1 MSKSVSPTEA
11 EATTLFGARSKTAS
25 MTGRALLAGVAIIIA
40 SCGGSSSDSAPS
52 SSAADEAAVADSNE
66 DVAAVRAALE
76 ENADEPIPFG
86 DDALDCVAEKVAA
99 DADLTAQV
107 LADDVVDD
115 AALVRITT
123 TCAPEALASMLT
135 DDPMFASL
143 TDEEALCVV
152 EAMGNN
158 PELLDE
164 LDEMAI
170 AGEMFSCAPT
180 VMASMFADETGL
192 TEAEAECILGEV
204 DDFGALS
211 AIEDMDS
218 DATDADAMAA
228 MGDLFEIFIACDISL
243 ETLAEL
249 GGAGD
254 LGGDESSNSVLPTD
268 QFDIDASRASCTD
281 RDNLAC
287 VELLSSSPSED
298 DERLALD
305 SLAVGCAT
313 EDMWSCDL
321 LFLYSPPGSDDHEF
335 GATCGW
341 RTDGSI
347 AGGCER
353 IDEFDPGELRSICAD
368 GDMDACAELVAIS
381 PVGSDDER
389 LALDSLRAGCA
400 DGDMSGCDLL
410 YMYSKSGS
418 DDEEFGATCGERTDG
433 STMGGCENFID
444 EWFQMD
450 EIRSNCAD
458 GDMDACSDLWLN
470 SATGSDDERLAL
482 DSLRAGC
489 ADGDM
494 FGCDLLFMYS
504 PSGSDYVEF
513 GATCGER
520 TDGSTAGRCEQE

>member
-1 MSKSVSPTEA
+1 MGKSVSPTEA

-152 EAMGNN
+152 EAMADN

-164 LDEMAI
+164 LDEMAL
-170 AGEMFSCAPT
+170 AAEMFSCAPT

-192 TEAEAECILGEV
+192 TEAEAECILSDV
-204 DDFGALS
+204 DDFGALI
-211 AIEDMDS
+211 AMGDMEP

-228 MGDLFEIFIACDISL
+228 MGGLFETFIACDISL

-254 LGGDESSNSVLPTD
+254 LGGDESSNSDGGSDSSAEADGPAPLVVSHPIADLGAMWASQPFATQDNDIGIQFHNGVDYFVTEPEVTVLSAVSGTFQDVQVMERQPDGAFQVNLMIITD
-268 QFDIDASRASCTD
+268 GGEVVTYSLEPSAGPADSAKIAEQAVLSQQMFDAMSVQRGD
-281 RDNLAC
+281 RVEIGQPIGVLLGQDEWAHVHMTVKQSNDQPEIWLCPMDFMVAEERD
-287 VELLSSSPSED
+287 ELLEPTQVWAD
-298 DERLALD
+298 RLYNGSKNPALCND
-305 SLAVGCAT
+305 
-313 EDMWSCDL
+313 
-321 LFLYSPPGSDDHEF
+321 
-335 GATCGW
+335 
-341 RTDGSI
+341 
-347 AGGCER
+347 
-353 IDEFDPGELRSICAD
+353 
-368 GDMDACAELVAIS
+368 
-381 PVGSDDER
+381 
-389 LALDSLRAGCA
+389 
-400 DGDMSGCDLL
+400 
-410 YMYSKSGS
+410 
-418 DDEEFGATCGERTDG
+418 
-433 STMGGCENFID
+433 
-444 EWFQMD
+444 
-450 EIRSNCAD
+450 
-458 GDMDACSDLWLN
+458 
-470 SATGSDDERLAL
+470 
-482 DSLRAGC
+482 
-489 ADGDM
+489 
-494 FGCDLLFMYS
+494 
-504 PSGSDYVEF
+504 
-513 GATCGER
+513 
-520 TDGSTAGRCEQE
+520 

>member
-1 MSKSVSPTEA
+1 MGKSVSPTEA

-152 EAMGNN
+152 EAMADN

-164 LDEMAI
+164 LDEMAL
-170 AGEMFSCAPT
+170 AAEMFSCAPT

-192 TEAEAECILGEV
+192 TEAEAECILSDV
-204 DDFGALS
+204 DDFGALI
-211 AIEDMDS
+211 AMGDMEP

-228 MGDLFEIFIACDISL
+228 MGGLFETFIACDISL

-254 LGGDESSNSVLPTD
+254 LGGDESSNSDGGSDSSAEADGPAPLVVSHPIADLGAMWASQPFATQDNDIGIQFHNGVDYFVTEPEVTVLSAVSGTFQDVQVMERQPDGAFQVNLMIITD
-268 QFDIDASRASCTD
+268 GGEVVTYSLEPSAGPADSAKIAEQAVLSQQMFDAMSVQRGD
-281 RDNLAC
+281 RVEIGQPIGVLLGQDEWAHVHMTVKQSNDGPEIWLCPMDFMVAEERD
-287 VELLSSSPSED
+287 ELLEPTQVWAD
-298 DERLALD
+298 RLYNGSKNPALCND
-305 SLAVGCAT
+305 
-313 EDMWSCDL
+313 
-321 LFLYSPPGSDDHEF
+321 
-335 GATCGW
+335 
-341 RTDGSI
+341 
-347 AGGCER
+347 
-353 IDEFDPGELRSICAD
+353 
-368 GDMDACAELVAIS
+368 
-381 PVGSDDER
+381 
-389 LALDSLRAGCA
+389 
-400 DGDMSGCDLL
+400 
-410 YMYSKSGS
+410 
-418 DDEEFGATCGERTDG
+418 
-433 STMGGCENFID
+433 
-444 EWFQMD
+444 
-450 EIRSNCAD
+450 
-458 GDMDACSDLWLN
+458 
-470 SATGSDDERLAL
+470 
-482 DSLRAGC
+482 
-489 ADGDM
+489 
-494 FGCDLLFMYS
+494 
-504 PSGSDYVEF
+504 
-513 GATCGER
+513 
-520 TDGSTAGRCEQE
+520 

>member
-1 MSKSVSPTEA
+1 MGKSVSPTEA

-152 EAMGNN
+152 EAMADN

-164 LDEMAI
+164 LDEMAL
-170 AGEMFSCAPT
+170 AAEMFSCAPT

-192 TEAEAECILGEV
+192 TEAEAECILSDV
-204 DDFGALS
+204 DDFGALI
-211 AIEDMDS
+211 AMGDMEP

-228 MGDLFEIFIACDISL
+228 MGGLFETFIACDISL

-254 LGGDESSNSVLPTD
+254 LGGDESSNSDGGSDSSAEADGPAPLVVSHPIADLGAMWASQPFATQDNDIGIQFHNGVDYFVTEPEVTVLSAVSGTFQDVQVMERQPDGAFQVNLMIITD
-268 QFDIDASRASCTD
+268 GGEIVTYSLEPSAGPADSAKIAEQAVLSQQMFDAMSVQRGD
-281 RDNLAC
+281 RVEIGQPIGVLLGQDEWAHVHMTVKQSNDGPEIWLCPMDFMVAEERD
-287 VELLSSSPSED
+287 ELLEPTQVWAD
-298 DERLALD
+298 RLYNGSKNPALCND
-305 SLAVGCAT
+305 
-313 EDMWSCDL
+313 
-321 LFLYSPPGSDDHEF
+321 
-335 GATCGW
+335 
-341 RTDGSI
+341 
-347 AGGCER
+347 
-353 IDEFDPGELRSICAD
+353 
-368 GDMDACAELVAIS
+368 
-381 PVGSDDER
+381 
-389 LALDSLRAGCA
+389 
-400 DGDMSGCDLL
+400 
-410 YMYSKSGS
+410 
-418 DDEEFGATCGERTDG
+418 
-433 STMGGCENFID
+433 
-444 EWFQMD
+444 
-450 EIRSNCAD
+450 
-458 GDMDACSDLWLN
+458 
-470 SATGSDDERLAL
+470 
-482 DSLRAGC
+482 
-489 ADGDM
+489 
-494 FGCDLLFMYS
+494 
-504 PSGSDYVEF
+504 
-513 GATCGER
+513 
-520 TDGSTAGRCEQE
+520 

>member
-1 MSKSVSPTEA
+1 MGKSVSPTEA

-40 SCGGSSSDSAPS
+40 SCGGSSSDSALS

-152 EAMGNN
+152 EAMADN

-164 LDEMAI
+164 LDEMAL
-170 AGEMFSCAPT
+170 AAEMFSCAPT

-192 TEAEAECILGEV
+192 TEAEAECILSDV
-204 DDFGALS
+204 DDFGALI
-211 AIEDMDS
+211 AMGDMEP

-228 MGDLFEIFIACDISL
+228 MGGLFETFIACDISL

-254 LGGDESSNSVLPTD
+254 LGGDESSNSDGGSDSSAEADGPAPLVVSHPIADLGAMWASQPFATQDNDIGIQFHNGVDYFVTEPEVTVLSAVSGTFQDVQVMERQPDGAFQVNLMIITD
-268 QFDIDASRASCTD
+268 GGEVVTYSLEPSAGPADSAKIAEQAVLSQQMFDAMSVQRGD
-281 RDNLAC
+281 RVEIGQPIGVLLGQDEWAHVHMTVKQSNDQPEIWLCPMDFMVAEERD
-287 VELLSSSPSED
+287 ELLEPTQVWAD
-298 DERLALD
+298 RLYNGSKNPALCND
-305 SLAVGCAT
+305 
-313 EDMWSCDL
+313 
-321 LFLYSPPGSDDHEF
+321 
-335 GATCGW
+335 
-341 RTDGSI
+341 
-347 AGGCER
+347 
-353 IDEFDPGELRSICAD
+353 
-368 GDMDACAELVAIS
+368 
-381 PVGSDDER
+381 
-389 LALDSLRAGCA
+389 
-400 DGDMSGCDLL
+400 
-410 YMYSKSGS
+410 
-418 DDEEFGATCGERTDG
+418 
-433 STMGGCENFID
+433 
-444 EWFQMD
+444 
-450 EIRSNCAD
+450 
-458 GDMDACSDLWLN
+458 
-470 SATGSDDERLAL
+470 
-482 DSLRAGC
+482 
-489 ADGDM
+489 
-494 FGCDLLFMYS
+494 
-504 PSGSDYVEF
+504 
-513 GATCGER
+513 
-520 TDGSTAGRCEQE
+520 

>member
-1 MSKSVSPTEA
+1 MGKSVSPTEA
-11 EATTLFGARSKTAS
+11 EATTLFWARSKTAS

-152 EAMGNN
+152 EAMADN

-170 AGEMFSCAPT
+170 AGEMFACAPT

-192 TEAEAECILGEV
+192 TQAEAECILREV
-204 DDFGALS
+204 DDLGALI
-211 AIEDMDS
+211 AMGDMEP

-228 MGDLFEIFIACDISL
+228 MGGLFQTFIACDISL

-254 LGGDESSNSVLPTD
+254 LGGDESSNSDGGSESSAEADGPAPLVVSHPIADLGAMWASQPFATQDNEIGIQFHNGVDYFVTEPEVTVLSAVSGTFQDVQVMERQPDGAFQVNLMIITD
-268 QFDIDASRASCTD
+268 GGEVVTYSLEPSAGPADSAKIAEQAVLSQQMFDAMSVQRGD
-281 RDNLAC
+281 RVEIGQPIGVLLGQDEWAHVHMTVKQSNDQPEIWLCPMDFMVAEERD
-287 VELLSSSPSED
+287 ELLEPTQVWAD
-298 DERLALD
+298 RLYNGSKNPALCND
-305 SLAVGCAT
+305 
-313 EDMWSCDL
+313 
-321 LFLYSPPGSDDHEF
+321 
-335 GATCGW
+335 
-341 RTDGSI
+341 
-347 AGGCER
+347 
-353 IDEFDPGELRSICAD
+353 
-368 GDMDACAELVAIS
+368 
-381 PVGSDDER
+381 
-389 LALDSLRAGCA
+389 
-400 DGDMSGCDLL
+400 
-410 YMYSKSGS
+410 
-418 DDEEFGATCGERTDG
+418 
-433 STMGGCENFID
+433 
-444 EWFQMD
+444 
-450 EIRSNCAD
+450 
-458 GDMDACSDLWLN
+458 
-470 SATGSDDERLAL
+470 
-482 DSLRAGC
+482 
-489 ADGDM
+489 
-494 FGCDLLFMYS
+494 
-504 PSGSDYVEF
+504 
-513 GATCGER
+513 
-520 TDGSTAGRCEQE
+520 

>member
-1 MSKSVSPTEA
+1 MGKSVSPTEA
-11 EATTLFGARSKTAS
+11 EATTLFRARSKTAS

-123 TCAPEALASMLT
+123 TCAPEALASILT

-170 AGEMFSCAPT
+170 AGEMFACAPT

-192 TEAEAECILGEV
+192 TQAEAECILREV
-204 DDFGALS
+204 DDLGALI
-211 AIEDMDS
+211 AMGDMEP

-228 MGDLFEIFIACDISL
+228 MGGLFETFIACDISL
-243 ETLAEL
+243 QTLAEL

-254 LGGDESSNSVLPTD
+254 LGGDESSNSDGGSESSVEADGPAPLVVSHPIADLGAMWASQPFATQDNEIGIQFHNGVDYFVTEPEVTVLSAVSGTFQDVQVMERQPDGAFQVNLMIITD
-268 QFDIDASRASCTD
+268 GGEVVTYSLEPSAGPADSAKIAEQAVLSQQMFDAMSVQRGD
-281 RDNLAC
+281 RVEIGQPIGVLLGQDEWAHVHMTVKQSNDQPEIWLCPMDFMVAEERD
-287 VELLSSSPSED
+287 ELLEPTQVWAD
-298 DERLALD
+298 RLYNGSKNPALCND
-305 SLAVGCAT
+305 
-313 EDMWSCDL
+313 
-321 LFLYSPPGSDDHEF
+321 
-335 GATCGW
+335 
-341 RTDGSI
+341 
-347 AGGCER
+347 
-353 IDEFDPGELRSICAD
+353 
-368 GDMDACAELVAIS
+368 
-381 PVGSDDER
+381 
-389 LALDSLRAGCA
+389 
-400 DGDMSGCDLL
+400 
-410 YMYSKSGS
+410 
-418 DDEEFGATCGERTDG
+418 
-433 STMGGCENFID
+433 
-444 EWFQMD
+444 
-450 EIRSNCAD
+450 
-458 GDMDACSDLWLN
+458 
-470 SATGSDDERLAL
+470 
-482 DSLRAGC
+482 
-489 ADGDM
+489 
-494 FGCDLLFMYS
+494 
-504 PSGSDYVEF
+504 
-513 GATCGER
+513 
-520 TDGSTAGRCEQE
+520 

>member
-1 MSKSVSPTEA
+1 MGTSVSPTEA

-152 EAMGNN
+152 EAMADN

-164 LDEMAI
+164 LDEMAL
-170 AGEMFSCAPT
+170 AAEMFSCAPT

-192 TEAEAECILGEV
+192 TEAEAECILSDV
-204 DDFGALS
+204 DDFGALI
-211 AIEDMDS
+211 AMGDMEP

-228 MGDLFEIFIACDISL
+228 MGGLFETFIACDISL

-254 LGGDESSNSVLPTD
+254 LGGDESSNSDGGSDSSAEADGPAPLVVSHPIADLGAMWASQPFATQDNDIGIQFHNGVDYFVTEPEVTVLSAVSGTFQDVQVMERQPDGAFQVNLMIITD
-268 QFDIDASRASCTD
+268 GGEVVTYSLEPSAGPADSAKIAEQAVLSQQMFDAMSVQRGD
-281 RDNLAC
+281 RVEIGQPIGVLLGQDEWAHVHMTVKQSNDQPEIWLCPMDFMVAEERD
-287 VELLSSSPSED
+287 ELLEPTQVWAD
-298 DERLALD
+298 RLYNGSKNPALCND
-305 SLAVGCAT
+305 
-313 EDMWSCDL
+313 
-321 LFLYSPPGSDDHEF
+321 
-335 GATCGW
+335 
-341 RTDGSI
+341 
-347 AGGCER
+347 
-353 IDEFDPGELRSICAD
+353 
-368 GDMDACAELVAIS
+368 
-381 PVGSDDER
+381 
-389 LALDSLRAGCA
+389 
-400 DGDMSGCDLL
+400 
-410 YMYSKSGS
+410 
-418 DDEEFGATCGERTDG
+418 
-433 STMGGCENFID
+433 
-444 EWFQMD
+444 
-450 EIRSNCAD
+450 
-458 GDMDACSDLWLN
+458 
-470 SATGSDDERLAL
+470 
-482 DSLRAGC
+482 
-489 ADGDM
+489 
-494 FGCDLLFMYS
+494 
-504 PSGSDYVEF
+504 
-513 GATCGER
+513 
-520 TDGSTAGRCEQE
+520 

>member
-1 MSKSVSPTEA
+1 MGTSVISTEA

-152 EAMGNN
+152 EAMADN

-164 LDEMAI
+164 LDEMAL
-170 AGEMFSCAPT
+170 AAEMFSCAPT

-192 TEAEAECILGEV
+192 TEAEAECILSDV
-204 DDFGALS
+204 DDFGALI
-211 AIEDMDS
+211 AMGDMEP

-228 MGDLFEIFIACDISL
+228 MGGLFETFIACDISL

-254 LGGDESSNSVLPTD
+254 LGGDESSNSDGGSDSSAEADGPAPLVVSHPIADLGAMWASQPFATQDNDIGIQFHNGVDYFVTEPEVTVLSAVSGTFQDVQVMERQPDGAFQVNLMIITD
-268 QFDIDASRASCTD
+268 SGEVVTYSLEPSAGPADSAKIAEQAVLSQQMFDAMSVQRGD
-281 RDNLAC
+281 RVEIGQPIGVLLGQDEWAHVHMTVKQSNDQPEIWLCPMDFMVAEERD
-287 VELLSSSPSED
+287 ELLEPTQVWAN
-298 DERLALD
+298 RLYNGSKNPALCND
-305 SLAVGCAT
+305 
-313 EDMWSCDL
+313 
-321 LFLYSPPGSDDHEF
+321 
-335 GATCGW
+335 
-341 RTDGSI
+341 
-347 AGGCER
+347 
-353 IDEFDPGELRSICAD
+353 
-368 GDMDACAELVAIS
+368 
-381 PVGSDDER
+381 
-389 LALDSLRAGCA
+389 
-400 DGDMSGCDLL
+400 
-410 YMYSKSGS
+410 
-418 DDEEFGATCGERTDG
+418 
-433 STMGGCENFID
+433 
-444 EWFQMD
+444 
-450 EIRSNCAD
+450 
-458 GDMDACSDLWLN
+458 
-470 SATGSDDERLAL
+470 
-482 DSLRAGC
+482 
-489 ADGDM
+489 
-494 FGCDLLFMYS
+494 
-504 PSGSDYVEF
+504 
-513 GATCGER
+513 
-520 TDGSTAGRCEQE
+520 

>member
-1 MSKSVSPTEA
+1 
-11 EATTLFGARSKTAS
+11 

-152 EAMGNN
+152 EAMADN

-164 LDEMAI
+164 LDEMAL
-170 AGEMFSCAPT
+170 AAEMFSCAPT

-192 TEAEAECILGEV
+192 TEAEAECILSDV
-204 DDFGALS
+204 DDFGALI
-211 AIEDMDS
+211 AMGDMEP

-228 MGDLFEIFIACDISL
+228 MGGLFETFIACDISL

-254 LGGDESSNSVLPTD
+254 LGGDESSNSDGGSDSSAEADGPAPLVVSHPIADLGAMWASQPYATQDNDIGIQFHNGVDYFVTEPEVTVLSAVSGTFQDVQVMERQPDGAFQVNLMIITD
-268 QFDIDASRASCTD
+268 GGEVVTYSLEPSAGPADSAKIAEQAVLSQQMFDAMSVQRGD
-281 RDNLAC
+281 RVEIGQPIGVLLGQDEWAHVHMTVKQSNDQPEIWLCPMDFMVAEERD
-287 VELLSSSPSED
+287 ELLEPTQVWAD
-298 DERLALD
+298 RLYNGSKNPALCND
-305 SLAVGCAT
+305 
-313 EDMWSCDL
+313 
-321 LFLYSPPGSDDHEF
+321 
-335 GATCGW
+335 
-341 RTDGSI
+341 
-347 AGGCER
+347 
-353 IDEFDPGELRSICAD
+353 
-368 GDMDACAELVAIS
+368 
-381 PVGSDDER
+381 
-389 LALDSLRAGCA
+389 
-400 DGDMSGCDLL
+400 
-410 YMYSKSGS
+410 
-418 DDEEFGATCGERTDG
+418 
-433 STMGGCENFID
+433 
-444 EWFQMD
+444 
-450 EIRSNCAD
+450 
-458 GDMDACSDLWLN
+458 
-470 SATGSDDERLAL
+470 
-482 DSLRAGC
+482 
-489 ADGDM
+489 
-494 FGCDLLFMYS
+494 
-504 PSGSDYVEF
+504 
-513 GATCGER
+513 
-520 TDGSTAGRCEQE
+520 

>member
-1 MSKSVSPTEA
+1 MGKSVSPTKA
-11 EATTLFGARSKTAS
+11 EATTLFGARPKTAS

-86 DDALDCVAEKVAA
+86 DDALDCIAEKVAA
-99 DADLTAQV
+99 DADLAAQV
-107 LADDVVDD
+107 LADDLVDD

-143 TDEEALCVV
+143 TDDEALCVV
-152 EAMGNN
+152 EAMADN

-170 AGEMFSCAPT
+170 AGEMFACAPT

-192 TEAEAECILGEV
+192 TQAEAECILGEV

-281 RDNLAC
+281 RDILAC
-287 VELLSSSPSED
+287 AELLSSSPSED

-313 EDMWSCDL
+313 EDMLSCDL

-353 IDEFDPGELRSICAD
+353 IDEFDPGELRSNCAN
-368 GDMDACAELVAIS
+368 GDMDACSDLWLNSAT
-381 PVGSDDER
+381 GSDDEQF
-389 LALDSLRAGCA
+389 ALDSLRAGCA

-410 YMYSKSGS
+410 
-418 DDEEFGATCGERTDG
+418 
-433 STMGGCENFID
+433 
-444 EWFQMD
+444 
-450 EIRSNCAD
+450 
-458 GDMDACSDLWLN
+458 
-470 SATGSDDERLAL
+470 
-482 DSLRAGC
+482 
-489 ADGDM
+489 
-494 FGCDLLFMYS
+494 FMYS
-504 PSGSDYVEF
+504 SESDDVEF

-520 TDGSTAGRCEQE
+520 ADGSTAGRCEQE

>member
-1 MSKSVSPTEA
+1 MGKSVSPTEA

-40 SCGGSSSDSAPS
+40 SCGGSSSDSALS

-152 EAMGNN
+152 EAMADN

-164 LDEMAI
+164 LDEMAL
-170 AGEMFSCAPT
+170 AAEMFSCAPT

-192 TEAEAECILGEV
+192 TEAEAECILSDV
-204 DDFGALS
+204 DDFGALI
-211 AIEDMDS
+211 AMGDMEP

-228 MGDLFEIFIACDISL
+228 MGGLFETFIACDISL

-254 LGGDESSNSVLPTD
+254 LGGDESSNSDGGSDSSAEADGPAPLVVSHPIADLGAMWASQPYATQDNEIGIQFHNGVDYFVTEPEVTVLSAVSGTFQDVQVMERQPDGAFQVNLMIITD
-268 QFDIDASRASCTD
+268 GGEVVTYSLEPSAGPADSAKIAEQAVLSQQMFDAMSVQRGD
-281 RDNLAC
+281 RVEIGQPIGVLLGQDEWAHVHMTVKQSNDQPEIWLCPMDFMVAEERD
-287 VELLSSSPSED
+287 ELLEPTQVWAD
-298 DERLALD
+298 RLYNGSKNPALCND
-305 SLAVGCAT
+305 
-313 EDMWSCDL
+313 
-321 LFLYSPPGSDDHEF
+321 
-335 GATCGW
+335 
-341 RTDGSI
+341 
-347 AGGCER
+347 
-353 IDEFDPGELRSICAD
+353 
-368 GDMDACAELVAIS
+368 
-381 PVGSDDER
+381 
-389 LALDSLRAGCA
+389 
-400 DGDMSGCDLL
+400 
-410 YMYSKSGS
+410 
-418 DDEEFGATCGERTDG
+418 
-433 STMGGCENFID
+433 
-444 EWFQMD
+444 
-450 EIRSNCAD
+450 
-458 GDMDACSDLWLN
+458 
-470 SATGSDDERLAL
+470 
-482 DSLRAGC
+482 
-489 ADGDM
+489 
-494 FGCDLLFMYS
+494 
-504 PSGSDYVEF
+504 
-513 GATCGER
+513 
-520 TDGSTAGRCEQE
+520 

>member
-1 MSKSVSPTEA
+1 MGTSVSPTEA

-152 EAMGNN
+152 EAMADN

-164 LDEMAI
+164 LDEMAL
-170 AGEMFSCAPT
+170 AAEMFSCAPT

-192 TEAEAECILGEV
+192 TEAEAECILSDV
-204 DDFGALS
+204 DDFGALI
-211 AIEDMDS
+211 AMGDMEP

-228 MGDLFEIFIACDISL
+228 MGGLFETFIACDISL

-254 LGGDESSNSVLPTD
+254 LGGDESSNSDGGSDSSAEADGPAPLVVSHPIADLGAMWASQPFATQDNDIGIQFHNGVDYFVTEPEVTVLSAVSGTFQDVQVMERQPDGAFQVNLMIITD
-268 QFDIDASRASCTD
+268 GGEVVTYSLEPSAGPADSAKIAEQAVLSQQMFDAMSVQRGD
-281 RDNLAC
+281 RVEIGQPIGVLLGQDEWAHVHMTVKQSNDQPEIWLCPMDFMVAEERD
-287 VELLSSSPSED
+287 ELLEPTQVWAN
-298 DERLALD
+298 RLYNGSKNPALCND
-305 SLAVGCAT
+305 
-313 EDMWSCDL
+313 
-321 LFLYSPPGSDDHEF
+321 
-335 GATCGW
+335 
-341 RTDGSI
+341 
-347 AGGCER
+347 
-353 IDEFDPGELRSICAD
+353 
-368 GDMDACAELVAIS
+368 
-381 PVGSDDER
+381 
-389 LALDSLRAGCA
+389 
-400 DGDMSGCDLL
+400 
-410 YMYSKSGS
+410 
-418 DDEEFGATCGERTDG
+418 
-433 STMGGCENFID
+433 
-444 EWFQMD
+444 
-450 EIRSNCAD
+450 
-458 GDMDACSDLWLN
+458 
-470 SATGSDDERLAL
+470 
-482 DSLRAGC
+482 
-489 ADGDM
+489 
-494 FGCDLLFMYS
+494 
-504 PSGSDYVEF
+504 
-513 GATCGER
+513 
-520 TDGSTAGRCEQE
+520 

>member
-1 MSKSVSPTEA
+1 MGKSVSPTEA

-76 ENADEPIPFG
+76 ENAGEPIPFG

-152 EAMGNN
+152 EAMADN

-164 LDEMAI
+164 LDEMAL
-170 AGEMFSCAPT
+170 AAEMFSCAPT

-192 TEAEAECILGEV
+192 TEAEAECILSDV
-204 DDFGALS
+204 DDFGALI
-211 AIEDMDS
+211 AMGDMEP

-228 MGDLFEIFIACDISL
+228 MGGLFETFIACDISL

-254 LGGDESSNSVLPTD
+254 LGGDGSSNSDGGSDSSAGADGPASLVMSHPIADLGAMWASQPFATQDNEIGIQFHNGVDYFVTEPEVTVLSAVSGIFQDVRVMERQPDGAFQVNLMIITD
-268 QFDIDASRASCTD
+268 GGEVVTYSLEPSAGPADSAKIAEQAVLSQQMFDAMSVQRGD
-281 RDNLAC
+281 RVEIGQPIGVLLGQDEWAHVHLTVKQSYDGPEIWLCPMDFMVAEERD
-287 VELLSSSPSED
+287 ELLGPTQVWAD
-298 DERLALD
+298 RLYNG
-305 SLAVGCAT
+305 SKNP
-313 EDMWSCDL
+313 DL
-321 LFLYSPPGSDDHEF
+321 CND
-335 GATCGW
+335 
-341 RTDGSI
+341 
-347 AGGCER
+347 
-353 IDEFDPGELRSICAD
+353 
-368 GDMDACAELVAIS
+368 
-381 PVGSDDER
+381 
-389 LALDSLRAGCA
+389 
-400 DGDMSGCDLL
+400 
-410 YMYSKSGS
+410 
-418 DDEEFGATCGERTDG
+418 
-433 STMGGCENFID
+433 
-444 EWFQMD
+444 
-450 EIRSNCAD
+450 
-458 GDMDACSDLWLN
+458 
-470 SATGSDDERLAL
+470 
-482 DSLRAGC
+482 
-489 ADGDM
+489 
-494 FGCDLLFMYS
+494 
-504 PSGSDYVEF
+504 
-513 GATCGER
+513 
-520 TDGSTAGRCEQE
+520 